1 MKVVNV
7 TYTSTHNDEVL
18 AHFGVI
24 RETESHVAASPD
36 TREKLHLET
45 RGVEPEQIYFK

>member
-1 MKVVNV
+1 MKRVQV
-7 TYTSTHNDEVL
+7 TYTSAYDDEIL

-24 RETESHVAASPD
+24 REAESHVAASPD